1 MSFNNNNKSGSTSAA
16 GSNKGAKTL
25 ASVKGYMSDTAP
37 ASNKDSKKESR
48 PNSPSKFSNNPFAPL
63 FAPESAVYNKT
74 SPGPS
79 SVFMNKKFVKK
90 AASSHPSG
98 NDSSGPMGQFT
109 TKRAEIVAAR
119 KESLPKTPSPTNK
132 NKKPSPPHFRPKR
145 PYHSVSWLE
154 MESQN
159 CLLQANINEMKLQQE
174 LTNAALAQMVAKRR
188 EMMVQAGIFPLATH
202 AQDKWLATTMSNKSK
217 GKRPMTAGE
226 AFLASKEESGLEQLK
241 EAADKAEMVAA
252 GLATGW

>member
-1 MSFNNNNKSGSTSAA
+1 MSFQNNTKSGSASAA
-16 GSNKGAKTL
+16 GSAKGASAL
-25 ASVKGYMSDTAP
+25 ASVKSNMS
-37 ASNKDSKKESR
+37 ASASTKVSKKASR
-48 PNSPSKFSNNPFAPL
+48 PISASKFSNNPFTPL
-63 FAPESAVYNKT
+63 FTPESAVYNKT
-74 SPGPS
+74 TPGPS

-90 AASSHPSG
+90 ASSSHPSG

-109 TKRAEIVAAR
+109 TKRAEIVAAQ

-132 NKKPSPPHFRPKR
+132 NKRPSPPQFRPKR

-154 MESQN
+154 MEQQN
-159 CLLQANINEMKLQQE
+159 RLLQANIDEMKLQQE
-174 LTNAALAQMVAKRR
+174 LTNAALKQMVAKRR

-226 AFLASKEESGLEQLK
+226 AFLDRKSTRLNS
-241 EAADKAEMVAA
+241 
-252 GLATGW
+252 

>member
-1 MSFNNNNKSGSTSAA
+1 MSFNNNNKSGSAYPA
-16 GSNKGAKTL
+16 GSAKGAK
-25 ASVKGYMSDTAP
+25 ASASVPVKGYMSDSAA
-37 ASNKDSKKESR
+37 ASKGSKKESR

-119 KESLPKTPSPTNK
+119 K
-132 NKKPSPPHFRPKR
+132 
-145 PYHSVSWLE
+145 
-154 MESQN
+154 
-159 CLLQANINEMKLQQE
+159 
-174 LTNAALAQMVAKRR
+174 
-188 EMMVQAGIFPLATH
+188 
-202 AQDKWLATTMSNKSK
+202 
-217 GKRPMTAGE
+217 
-226 AFLASKEESGLEQLK
+226 
-241 EAADKAEMVAA
+241 
-252 GLATGW
+252 